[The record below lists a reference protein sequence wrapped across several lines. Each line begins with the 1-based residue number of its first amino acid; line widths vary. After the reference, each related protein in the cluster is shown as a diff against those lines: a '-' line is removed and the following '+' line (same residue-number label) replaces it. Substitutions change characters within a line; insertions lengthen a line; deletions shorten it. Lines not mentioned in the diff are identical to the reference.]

1 MRRLEADLRIKL
13 TSVYHRD
20 FGAVVFL
27 VSFALFLVPA
37 FPIWLKSLYIVVG
50 LAQLIVW
57 RLCKSRWYGEGKITD
72 LAIGV
77 GLFLALCAAD
87 SLSSMGSKGAGSAWI
102 GLVLVYASCLYSFK
116 RIAAFGV
123 LFFLVSEFLLG
134 DIWPKIVLSQNTFQV
149 FNGLNLAACSAA
161 LGHFLHTFVESTLDG
176 KSPDIK
182 RRQLI
187 DDHSNYFLQSIQGGI
202 AHEINNPLQIING
215 SASKISRLTFESSRE
230 RDAALLLQH
239 KLVNASQLMGLF
251 VKSMYSKT
259 ENSNYSEPS
268 YFLLSEVIEK
278 ILVDLGLIYV
288 TFLEG
293 QESLEVYTNRGKLE
307 QIIRSLC
314 HNAKE
319 AASGNRVANIKIN
332 FQMTAS
338 SLELLITDWGCGVDD
353 EHLEA
358 IFDPFFTTK
367 NYELHLGIGL
377 SNSRA
382 DAEFLNGT
390 LELISAKNPTVFR
403 VSIPQERWN
412 I

>member
-1 MRRLEADLRIKL
+1 MRRLEADWSIKL
-13 TSVYHRD
+13 TSVYHRN
-20 FGAVVFL
+20 FGAVVLL
-27 VSFALFLVPA
+27 VGLALFLVPE
-37 FPIWLKSLYIVVG
+37 FPLVLKSLYTVVG
-50 LAQLIVW
+50 LALLGVG
-57 RLCKSRWYGEGKITD
+57 RLSKRRWEGEGKVSD

-102 GLVLVYASCLYSFK
+102 GLILVYVACFYSFK

-123 LFFLVSEFLLG
+123 LFFLASEFLLG
-134 DIWPKIVLSQNTFQV
+134 DVWPKIVLSSNTFQAL
-149 FNGLNLAACSAA
+149 NGLNLAACFAA
-161 LGHFLHTFVESTLDG
+161 LGHFLHTFVGSTLDA
-176 KSPDIK
+176 KSQDRAK
-182 RRQLI
+182 RQPT

-215 SASKISRLTFESSRE
+215 SASKISRLTFESIRE
-230 RDAALLLQH
+230 RDAALLFQH
-239 KLVNASQLMGLF
+239 KLVNASQLIALF

-259 ENSNYSEPS
+259 ENSSYSEPS
-268 YFLLSEVIEK
+268 YFLLSGVIEK
-278 ILVDLGLIYV
+278 ILVDLGLIYD

-338 SLELLITDWGCGVDD
+338 GLELLVTDWGSGVDD

-382 DAEFLNGT
+382 DAEFLNGA

-403 VSIPQERWN
+403 VWIPQERWN